1 MFVCMDEQVEDG
13 TGLIEVRE
21 WIPKEDT
28 DYMAQKRASRRE
40 GMYIKVIGSLK
51 TFNDKKH
58 VVGHN
63 IHAIEDFN
71 EITHHFLEAIHAHLY
86 NTRGPASAGQPLQ
99 QRSPVKP
106 NNLGVGA
113 GQHQNGAQQHNHHH
127 QQQQHQQQTGSF
139 GELPDQVMEILKK
152 RNSEA
157 GVSITEFNEILRDV
171 ASESEI
177 RRALE
182 HLCNEMMVYP
192 TIDDNHYGLT
202 G

>member
-1 MFVCMDEQVEDG
+1 MEDG

-28 DYMAQKRASRRE
+28 EYMAQKRASRRE
-40 GMYIKVIGSLK
+40 GMYIKIVGSLK

-86 NTRGPASAGQPLQ
+86 NTRGPANGGGQPQ

-106 NNLGVGA
+106 NNLGMGA
-113 GQHQNGAQQHNHHH
+113 GQHQNGAHHQHHQHH
-127 QQQQHQQQTGSF
+127 QQHHQNQQTSSF
-139 GELPDQVMEILKK
+139 GELGDNIMEILKK
-152 RNSEA
+152 RNSDS
-157 GVSITEFNEILRDV
+157 GVSITEFSEILRDV
-171 ASESEI
+171 ASEAEI
-177 RRALE
+177 RGALE
-182 HLCNEMMVYP
+182 LLCNEAMVYP
-192 TIDDNHYGLT
+192 TIDDNHFGLT